1 MDKIIVEMKAKW
13 MKATIKDIAKMTGL
27 STATVSRV
35 LAHKQGTYR
44 QSTAKR
50 VHEAAAK
57 LGYKRNVAAA
67 ELAANAVSTIAVIIN
82 NTETNFW
89 LRVLDGI
96 QAEANRQHRQVMIF
110 YAGNND
116 KKMLDQAINAT
127 VERKTAAILLV
138 STKVS
143 DQQLDVIE
151 SARVPYRFISIYD
164 SRTSHRPFISSDN
177 VKIGQMAA
185 QYLLDRG
192 HRKIGMIGIDKSS
205 TGLERLLGYQEMM
218 TRARL
223 SIAPGW
229 VQYGDYSLKSGQ
241 ELFDKIANLGLTAI
255 IASSDMIG
263 AGLMISA
270 QKAGVKVP
278 DDLSIISID
287 GTTVCD
293 VTNPQL
299 TSVTQN
305 FYQMGV
311 RSVKNLLDGQKVK
324 DMHQFVPVQV
334 TERASVRDLN
344 AESTTTD

>member
-1 MDKIIVEMKAKW
+1 

-35 LAHKQGTYR
+35 LANKQGTYR

-50 VHEAAAK
+50 VREAATK

-89 LRVLDGI
+89 IRVLDGI

-116 KKMLDQAINAT
+116 STMLDHAINAA

-138 STKVS
+138 AAKVNE
-143 DQQLDVIE
+143 QQLAVIE
-151 SARVPYRFISIYD
+151 NTRVPYRFISIYD

-177 VKIGQMAA
+177 VKIGRIAA
-185 QYLLDRG
+185 QYLLEQG
-192 HRKIGMIGIDKSS
+192 HRKIGMVGIDKSS
-205 TGLERLLGYQEMM
+205 TGRERLLGYQEMM
-218 TRARL
+218 TKARL

-229 VQYGDYSLKSGQ
+229 VQYGDYSLQSGKD
-241 ELFDKIANLGLTAI
+241 LFSHIAGLGLTAV
-255 IASSDMIG
+255 IASSDMIA

-270 QKAGVKVP
+270 QQAGVKVP

-287 GTTVCD
+287 GTMVCD
-293 VTNPQL
+293 VTTPQL

-305 FYQMGV
+305 FYQMGGTQCAGSDGEKGCG
-311 RSVKNLLDGQKVK
+311 RSPICACPDNGTGKCEGIN
-324 DMHQFVPVQV
+324 
-334 TERASVRDLN
+334 R
-344 AESTTTD
+344 

>member
-1 MDKIIVEMKAKW
+1 

-35 LAHKQGTYR
+35 LANKQGTYR

-50 VHEAAAK
+50 VREAATK

-89 LRVLDGI
+89 IRVLDGI

-116 KKMLDQAINAT
+116 STMLDHAINAA

-138 STKVS
+138 AAKVNE
-143 DQQLDVIE
+143 QQLAVIE
-151 SARVPYRFISIYD
+151 NTRVPYRFISIY
-164 SRTSHRPFISSDN
+164 RPFISSDN
-177 VKIGQMAA
+177 VKIGRIAA
-185 QYLLDRG
+185 QYLLEQG
-192 HRKIGMIGIDKSS
+192 HRKIGMVGIDKSS
-205 TGLERLLGYQEMM
+205 TGRERLLGYQEMM
-218 TRARL
+218 TKARL

-229 VQYGDYSLKSGQ
+229 VQYGDYSLQSGKD
-241 ELFDKIANLGLTAI
+241 LFSHIAGLGLTAV
-255 IASSDMIG
+255 IASSDMIA

-270 QKAGVKVP
+270 QQAGVKVP

-287 GTTVCD
+287 GTMVCD
-293 VTNPQL
+293 VTTPQL

-311 RSVKNLLDGQKVK
+311 RSVQDLMEKKGVD
-324 DMHQFVPVQV
+324 DHQFVPVQI
-334 TERASVRDLN
+334 TERASVKELT
-344 AESTTTD
+344 AKK

>member
-1 MDKIIVEMKAKW
+1 

-35 LAHKQGTYR
+35 LARKKGTYR
-44 QSTAKR
+44 ETTAKR
-50 VHEAAAK
+50 VRETAAK

-67 ELAANAVSTIAVIIN
+67 ELAANDVSTIAVIIN

-96 QAEANRQHRQVMIF
+96 QAEANRQGRQVMIF

-116 KKMLDQAINAT
+116 EKMLDQAINAA

-138 STKVS
+138 ATKVN
-143 DQQLDVIE
+143 DQQLSIIE
-151 SARVPYRFISIYD
+151 SARAPYRFISIYD

-177 VKIGQMAA
+177 VEIGRMAT
-185 QYLLDRG
+185 QYLLKRG
-192 HRKIGMIGIDKSS
+192 HRKIGMVGIDKSS
-205 TGLERLLGYQEMM
+205 TGQERLLGYQEMM
-218 TRARL
+218 TKARL
-223 SIAPGW
+223 TIAPGW
-229 VQYGDYSLKSGQ
+229 VQYGDYSLQSGK
-241 ELFDKIANLGLTAI
+241 ELFSHIADLGLTAV

-263 AGLMISA
+263 AGLMVSA
-270 QKAGVKVP
+270 QEAGVNVP

-287 GTTVCD
+287 GTMICD

-311 RSVKNLLDGQKVK
+311 QSVKDLVDSKHS
-324 DMHQFVPVQV
+324 DDHQFVPVEV
-334 TERASVRDLN
+334 KERSSVRPFN
-344 AESTTTD
+344 VE